1 MSEKIKPRFLT
12 CCIFETA
19 QVCQKKS
26 DAEFVNVIPGEQQQN
41 SSGDE
46 MEIGDDDI
54 EQLNYN
60 CFTNLQQYAWD
71 SEEE

>member
-1 MSEKIKPRFLT
+1 
-12 CCIFETA
+12 
-19 QVCQKKS
+19 
-26 DAEFVNVIPGEQQQN
+26 EQQQN